1 MQESQ
6 AQAARRWGLWKLLGN
21 SGSSISSLG
30 PPGAGR
36 PRAGDTSA
44 SFLAWT
50 CPHGPTPPPPALSA
64 APRVTVPRALAEASG
79 TRSPWTCVRVP
90 LCFQAHLED
99 AIPHLVGSQEWPEGT
114 PRSEQVSHGR
124 ERGPDGDGGNS
135 RALKALYCGLR
146 GGGGG
151 SCWPCAG
158 LRTVEGGGGRVAW
171 ARQARVDT
179 EDTCPST
186 LLSFGRRAA
195 APSRLPLALDVL
207 WGTWSLLLAFLRL
220 PCWPGALSVSPW
232 GAEHPQGWAR
242 SPGSALPSHSSW
254 SLSPQLHSYPGRA
267 PPSPLAHTP
276 CSLQGRAIEGS
287 CPHTKLGAPR
297 PEG

>member
-146 GGGGG
+146 GGGGF
-151 SCWPCAG
+151 
-158 LRTVEGGGGRVAW
+158 
-171 ARQARVDT
+171 
-179 EDTCPST
+179 
-186 LLSFGRRAA
+186 LLAMRGAQDSGRRRWPRSMGQAGQGGHRRHV
-195 APSRLPLALDVL
+195 SLDP
-207 WGTWSLLLAFLRL
+207 AFLWQEGCCPLPASSGPGCPLGHLVPSACISPAAMLAWGPQRL
-220 PCWPGALSVSPW
+220 TMG
-232 GAEHPQGWAR
+232 G
-242 SPGSALPSHSSW
+242 
-254 SLSPQLHSYPGRA
+254 
-267 PPSPLAHTP
+267 
-276 CSLQGRAIEGS
+276 
-287 CPHTKLGAPR
+287 
-297 PEG
+297 